1 MKKLL
6 AQAKTELE
14 IALLD
19 IKKFSALRSKSLP
32 FNTNDLSEKYIN
44 EIILPKI
51 NVDNQVIYIIKLN
64 GICNL
69 TEALNK
75 YKSSDA
81 NIKLPKINKEN
92 FNSEVLYVGSVQNN
106 FKGRIKQHLG
116 FGSESTYSLKLAKW
130 AKKENLNIVIEYFVL
145 ENTNSVITLRL
156 IENILANILKPQF
169 GKHDKIK
176 TK

>member
-51 NVDNQVIYIIKLN
+51 KGDNQVIYIFKLKRKLDL
-64 GICNL
+64 ISTL
-69 TEALNK
+69 EK
-75 YKSSDA
+75 YK
-81 NIKLPKINKEN
+81 NNHKNNKLPQINH
-92 FNSEVLYVGSVQNN
+92 NSTSKVLYVGSVLSN

-116 FGSESTYSLKLAKW
+116 FGSKSTYSLKLGKW
-130 AKKENLNIVIEYFVL
+130 AIKEKLDIVIEYFVL
-145 ENTNSVITLRL
+145 ENTSSVITLRL
-156 IENILANILKPQF
+156 IENILANSLKPQF

>member
-19 IKKFSALRSKSLP
+19 IKKFSAFRSKSLYL
-32 FNTNDLSEKYIN
+32 NTNDLSEKHLN

-51 NVDNQVIYIIKLN
+51 NLDNQVIYIIKLN

>member
-51 NVDNQVIYIIKLN
+51 KGDNQVIYIIKLKRKLDL
-64 GICNL
+64 ISTL
-69 TEALNK
+69 EK
-75 YKSSDA
+75 YKNNHKTNKFSQ
-81 NIKLPKINKEN
+81 INY
-92 FNSEVLYVGSVQNN
+92 NSTSKVLY
-106 FKGRIKQHLG
+106 GR
-116 FGSESTYSLKLAKW
+116 
-130 AKKENLNIVIEYFVL
+130 
-145 ENTNSVITLRL
+145 
-156 IENILANILKPQF
+156 
-169 GKHDKIK
+169 
-176 TK
+176 